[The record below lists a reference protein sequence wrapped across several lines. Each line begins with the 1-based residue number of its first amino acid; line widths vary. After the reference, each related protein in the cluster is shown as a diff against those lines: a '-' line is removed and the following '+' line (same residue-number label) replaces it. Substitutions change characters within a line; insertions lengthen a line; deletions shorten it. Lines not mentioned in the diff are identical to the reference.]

1 MADLKVIVEPKGDE
15 FNIAVTVPA
24 SRYGGHNFGA
34 LAKTL
39 LVLRSVVPDA
49 FDPKPLVEHHAAEAP
64 MPPAV
69 AELLTRSEHDD
80 TPEVSL
86 NFDTGAAA

>member
-1 MADLKVIVEPKGDE
+1 MADLRVIVEPKGDE
-15 FNIAVTVPA
+15 FSVAVTVPA
-24 SRYGGHNFGA
+24 SRYGGQNFGA

-39 LVLRSVVPDA
+39 IALRGVVPDA
-49 FDPKPLVEHHAAEAP
+49 FDPKPEHHAVEAP

-80 TPEVSL
+80 TPEASL